1 MWLWQENPNLLHGIR
16 AVGRSPVG
24 KSRAFSQGFLL
35 AQAKQY
41 LAAGKGQPPF
51 DVTVHAVPI
60 DEIVNGGPP
69 KDGIPALNH
78 PKFVSASDGDRFL
91 KGHDRVLGIEYNG
104 IAKAYPIRILNWH
117 EVVNDDFNGK
127 PVVVTW
133 CPLCLSGIVYN
144 PENDGGRLTF
154 GVSGK
159 IYKSNLLMYDRETGS
174 LWSQILQCAI
184 TGPLTGSVLA
194 MLPAEHS
201 TWQRW
206 RTLHPNTVVLSLD
219 TGYKRDYGLDPY
231 REYVEEGKP
240 TFRDSEDGKSSR
252 TRENIGW
259 MEPVL
264 GVEADGTEKAYPF
277 SVLKKR
283 PSEFDDRVGNKTL
296 RIHLERESKTA
307 WVTNESGDVVP
318 SAMVY
323 WFAWHDFY
331 PQTQVLEKNR

>member
-174 LWSQILQCAI
+174 LWSQILQRAI
-184 TGPLTGSVLA
+184 TGPLTGTVLA
-194 MLPAEHS
+194 ILPAEHS
-201 TWQRW
+201 TWEHW
-206 RTLHPNTVVLSLD
+206 RAQHPNTLVLSLD

-231 REYVEEGKP
+231 RDYVEEGTP
-240 TFRDSEDGKSSR
+240 TFRRSQDDKPSKDKLR
-252 TRENIGW
+252 P

-264 GVEADGTEKAYPF
+264 GIEVGGIQKAYPF
-277 SVLKKR
+277 SVLKKKPR
-283 PSEFDDRVGNKTL
+283 EFEDRLGGKIL
-296 RIHLERESKTA
+296 LIHFDQDSKTA
-307 WVTNESGDVVP
+307 YVTGQSGEVLP
-318 SAMVY
+318 SVTVF
-323 WFAWHDFY
+323 WFAWHDFF
-331 PQTQVLEKNR
+331 PQTQVLAKQDR